1 MFTEPYNG
9 SVYMRALPPTPVPGA
24 REQNFALRK
33 RRKAADP
40 RGKAPVRPASTAH
53 GLGRG
58 PMKRFEVLGP
68 CCSSMGCHLRRP
80 QPAHAR
86 KEQRAS
92 VVGLGV
98 RAARAAGV
106 GGFGMI
112 VEGSRRFRAR
122 QHTFCCCTRLRTAI
136 SGTSENVRIPAS
148 GVEELKVV
156 RSVTAIWP

>member
-1 MFTEPYNG
+1 MFTEPYIG
-9 SVYMRALPPTPVPGA
+9 SVHVRALPPTPVPGA

-40 RGKAPVRPASTAH
+40 RIKATGRPTSTAH
-53 GLGRG
+53 GLGPG
-58 PMKRFEVLGP
+58 LTKRYEVPGP
-68 CCSSMGCHLRRP
+68 CCSSIGRHLRRP
-80 QPAHAR
+80 QPALAR

-106 GGFGMI
+106 GVFGMM

-122 QHTFCCCTRLRTAI
+122 QHTFCCCARLRTAI
-136 SGTSENVRIPAS
+136 SGTSENVRIPGS
-148 GVEELKVV
+148 EVEELKVV
-156 RSVTAIWP
+156 IRATAIWP

>member
-33 RRKAADP
+33 RKKAADP
-40 RGKAPVRPASTAH
+40 RKKAPGRPASTAH

-58 PMKRFEVLGP
+58 PVKRFEVLGP
-68 CCSSMGCHLRRP
+68 CCSSIGRHLRRP

-106 GGFGMI
+106 GVFGMM
-112 VEGSRRFRAR
+112 VEGSRRSRAR
-122 QHTFCCCTRLRTAI
+122 QRTLCCCTRLRTAI

-148 GVEELKVV
+148 EVEELEVSCV
-156 RSVTAIWP
+156 FPAIWP